1 MIIDV
6 HYNVFYYVNL
16 SNMVNP
22 LSSIAGTA
30 LFGLASARPALV
42 KVSPARQDGV
52 ILKLSDS
59 TVSRKSHAPL
69 RSSIVQTSPL
79 TFAEADALH
88 RVCDVVQ
95 LHETHN

>member
-42 KVSPARQDGV
+42 KVSPARQDGWHSEV
-52 ILKLSDS
+52 I
-59 TVSRKSHAPL
+59 
-69 RSSIVQTSPL
+69 
-79 TFAEADALH
+79 
-88 RVCDVVQ
+88 
-95 LHETHN
+95 